1 MPMRYSV
8 LMSEI
13 DIATRATVTALKSL
27 NLDCCLVGSVACFA
41 YGMSRTPNDIDM
53 VVLTSRYTQERLKS
67 FLVHLD
73 ARFYLI
79 ASKDPSATY
88 RVLWFRLP
96 GYHRSCKVDLLLPG
110 IMNIPSVDPN
120 RVVRIQDSMN
130 VLNSPGY
137 ASSLTLSTDYPLMP
151 FLPLLLLKLQAWQD
165 HGESPKLFMRQKQ
178 PTDVRDIQELL
189 AEQKYATAGTDVR
202 KLRLVK
208 SRYHKETT
216 VEVQTKQPSLLQ
228 VETPY
233 LPESFVQAGKTRVRK
248 FIGMYPWSEK
258 QWKILGFSK
267 SDITDATIAAGKSA
281 QGDIRSLED
290 MMSSLV
296 IDL

>member
-1 MPMRYSV
+1 MPMPYSV
-8 LMSEI
+8 LTSEI
-13 DIATRATVTALKSL
+13 DIATRATVTALESL

-120 RVVRIQDSMN
+120 LVELS
-130 VLNSPGY
+130 
-137 ASSLTLSTDYPLMP
+137 STDYPLMP

-189 AEQKYATAGTDVR
+189 QLAEQKYATAGTDDTTKR
-202 KLRLVK
+202 PRLN
-208 SRYHKETT
+208 
-216 VEVQTKQPSLLQ
+216 LLQ
-228 VETPY
+228 VETPH
-233 LPESFVQAGKTRVRK
+233 LPESFVQDGKTRVRM

-267 SDITDATIAAGKSA
+267 SDITGATIAAVHSISTTGA
-281 QGDIRSLED
+281 FLYHG
-290 MMSSLV
+290 
-296 IDL
+296 

>member
-1 MPMRYSV
+1 MPYSV
-8 LMSEI
+8 LTSEI
-13 DIATRATVTALKSL
+13 DIATRATVTALESL

-120 RVVRIQDSMN
+120 RVVLVELS
-130 VLNSPGY
+130 
-137 ASSLTLSTDYPLMP
+137 STDYPLMP

-189 AEQKYATAGTDVR
+189 QLAEQKYATA
-202 KLRLVK
+202 
-208 SRYHKETT
+208 
-216 VEVQTKQPSLLQ
+216 

-267 SDITDATIAAGKSA
+267 SDATIAAGKSA
-281 QGDIRSLED
+281 QGDIRSLEN

-296 IDL
+296 VDL